1 MAASTYLL
9 RLFNPNPCL
18 AILLLSCLIS
28 STLLA
33 TESQKLQL
41 GIHQVGSWHASN
53 DSQLVL
59 EDHQHNQYM
68 ATLKPP
74 CDGLIKA
81 KSIAFI
87 SNGNN
92 ALDQSS
98 TLVLPNGKRC
108 PFKTFTQQPR
118 ATNP

>member
-1 MAASTYLL
+1 VTASPPPL
-9 RLFNPNPCL
+9 RFLNLNSFL
-18 AILLLSCLIS
+18 ATLLLSGFIGS
-28 STLLA
+28 PLLA
-33 TESQKLQL
+33 TESLDLQL

-68 ATLKPP
+68 ATLKSP
-74 CDGLIKA
+74 CNGLIKA

-92 ALDQSS
+92 TLDQSS

-108 PFKTFTQQPR
+108 PFKTFTQQPH
-118 ATNP
+118 